1 MVGVITADD
10 AMSILK
16 DEATEDMEHMAAM
29 APSEKPYL
37 QASVWSIYRSRIVW
51 LLVLM
56 LSATITGAIIS
67 HFEAALAAQ
76 VALTAFI
83 PMLMDTGG
91 NCGSQSSVT
100 VIRGLSLGEI
110 RFSDWFQ
117 VVWKEFQVSLLCGF
131 TLAAVTYLRVAI
143 FNHQDPVVALV
154 VAISLVVTIVSSKLI
169 GCLLPI
175 AARKAGM
182 DPAVMASPLITT
194 VVDATALITYFQVA
208 CWLLPM

>member
-1 MVGVITADD
+1 M
-10 AMSILK
+10 
-16 DEATEDMEHMAAM
+16 
-29 APSEKPYL
+29 
-37 QASVWSIYRSRIVW
+37 
-51 LLVLM
+51 
-56 LSATITGAIIS
+56 
-67 HFEAALAAQ
+67 
-76 VALTAFI
+76 
-83 PMLMDTGG
+83 
-91 NCGSQSSVT
+91 
-100 VIRGLSLGEI
+100 
-110 RFSDWFQ
+110 
-117 VVWKEFQVSLLCGF
+117 VWKEFQVSLLCGF

-182 DPAVMASPLITT
+182 DPAVMDPAVMASPLITT

>member
-1 MVGVITADD
+1 MLELPVVEDERLVGVITADD

-83 PMLMDTGG
+83 PMLMDTGMELRKPVFCHCNSGALPGG
-91 NCGSQSSVT
+91 NSF
-100 VIRGLSLGEI
+100 L
-110 RFSDWFQ
+110 
-117 VVWKEFQVSLLCGF
+117 
-131 TLAAVTYLRVAI
+131 
-143 FNHQDPVVALV
+143 
-154 VAISLVVTIVSSKLI
+154 
-169 GCLLPI
+169 
-175 AARKAGM
+175 
-182 DPAVMASPLITT
+182 
-194 VVDATALITYFQVA
+194 
-208 CWLLPM
+208 

>member
-1 MVGVITADD
+1 MCIRSLWGRRPGVY
-10 AMSILK
+10 K
-16 DEATEDMEHMAAM
+16 RQ
-29 APSEKPYL
+29 PYL

-110 RFSDWFQ
+110 RFSDWFL
-117 VVWKEFQVSLLCGF
+117 SL
-131 TLAAVTYLRVAI
+131 I
-143 FNHQDPVVALV
+143 H
-154 VAISLVVTIVSSKLI
+154 I
-169 GCLLPI
+169 
-175 AARKAGM
+175 
-182 DPAVMASPLITT
+182 
-194 VVDATALITYFQVA
+194 
-208 CWLLPM
+208 